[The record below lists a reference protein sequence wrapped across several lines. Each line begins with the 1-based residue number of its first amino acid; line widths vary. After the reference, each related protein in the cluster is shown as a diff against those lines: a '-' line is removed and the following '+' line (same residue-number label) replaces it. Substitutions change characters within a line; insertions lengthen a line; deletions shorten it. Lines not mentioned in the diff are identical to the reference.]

1 MFENLIKYKT
11 IIVTG
16 PQRSG
21 TRITSKA
28 IAADTGHIYIEEEKY
43 FRKIKGQRFAVVD
56 LSKLEE
62 FKTQAKAIHGPML
75 LSHWQELNSLDTIFV
90 CCIRKLLDL
99 KKSEK
104 RLKHSYWTTIPETM
118 EYINLMGFNVKPIPL
133 PFIKYTYW
141 LTQVRHKVYHWMEFC
156 YEDLKS
162 HPMWQSSHA
171 HFKWNQTE

>member
-1 MFENLIKYKT
+1 MFEDLAKYKT

-28 IAADTGHIYIEEEKY
+28 IVADTGHTYIDEVIY
-43 FRKIKGQRFAVVD
+43 FRKIEGQRFAVVD
-56 LSKLEE
+56 LSKLDK
-62 FKTQAKAIHGPML
+62 FKPVTKVIHGPML
-75 LSHWQELNSLDTIFV
+75 LSHWQELNSQDTIFI
-90 CCIRKLLDL
+90 CCIRNLWDL
-99 KKSEK
+99 KESEK
-104 RLKHSYWTTIPETM
+104 KLKHSYWTTIPETM
-118 EYINLMGFNVKPIPL
+118 EYINLMGFNVKPVPL

-141 LTQVRHKVYHWMEFC
+141 LTQVRHKVYHWMEFR

-162 HPMWQSSHA
+162 HPMWRYSRK